1 MSETDAG
8 PGNGAWR
15 SAAMQR
21 GRARAASAGER
32 RQSEETMR
40 VEVGRALTGTAA
52 LLLQDATQA
61 PVASQLI
68 L

>member
-1 MSETDAG
+1 MRRTRVY

-40 VEVGRALTGTAA
+40 VEVGRALTG
-52 LLLQDATQA
+52 
-61 PVASQLI
+61 VCGV
-68 L
+68 